1 MRGRPDLR
9 MGGLQSDLRQH
20 LSEGQPGQGHRARLT
35 TAGPSLGPRRPS
47 APAAPLLAESP
58 RPGPRPARACSMGP
72 TPCPVSKPA
81 ATSASKSARVGAPY
95 RPAPGA
101 RDWGARICGAH
112 SSTRHFQRSA
122 GFRGTCAPL
131 LRTARRPTSRRRR
144 CVPRE
149 RDVSGTCGGAGR
161 PHTRLRS
168 EARWQLL
175 PQAMPALCAA
185 PCQPLAA
192 RRGCGDTA
200 ARRRRLHRPRRC
212 RSSST
217 TTTTR

>member
-1 MRGRPDLR
+1 

-35 TAGPSLGPRRPS
+35 TAGPSLRPRRPS

-58 RPGPRPARACSMGP
+58 RPVPRPARACSMGP

-81 ATSASKSARVGAPY
+81 ATTASKSARVGCAEPTGAGRSRLRRTHLQCTQLHAPFSALG
-95 RPAPGA
+95 RLSRDLRAPM
-101 RDWGARICGAH
+101 
-112 SSTRHFQRSA
+112 
-122 GFRGTCAPL
+122 
-131 LRTARRPTSRRRR
+131 RTARRPTSRRRR